1 MTIQVT
7 GKNVDAGDAYQTYV
21 ADKIRTVLQKYI
33 ARDVGG
39 HVRLEKERG
48 VFKTNCSVKL
58 ASGLLLEAH
67 GEGPDAYASADEA
80 VERFEKRVRRY
91 KSRLKSHTAARSGSS
106 ARKGNIDAR
115 DYVVSVGHD
124 VKEEQQIE
132 DHPLIIAE
140 TERRIDELTV
150 SEAVMQLDLSEAQ
163 FMIFRNAAHD
173 GLNVVY
179 RRPDGHIGWIDA
191 EPKSPAGA
199 NGMLKAK
206 GR

>member
-67 GEGPDAYASADEA
+67 GEGADAYASADEA

-91 KSRLKSHTAARSGSS
+91 KGRLKSHTAARTGSP
-106 ARKGNIDAR
+106 RKGNIDAR
-115 DYVVSVGHD
+115 DYVVSVGED
-124 VKEEQQIE
+124 DIEERVE

-150 SEAVMQLDLSEAQ
+150 GEAVMQLDLSEAQ
-163 FMIFRNAAHD
+163 FMIFRNAAHA

-191 EPKSPAGA
+191 EPKIPAGT
-199 NGMLKAK
+199 NGAQKPK

>member
-7 GKNVDAGDAYQTYV
+7 GKNIHAGDAYQVYV
-21 ADKIRTVLQKYI
+21 ADKIRAVLQKYI

-48 VFKTNCSVKL
+48 LFKTNCSVKL

-67 GEGPDAYASADEA
+67 GEGPDAYASADDA
-80 VERFEKRVRRY
+80 LERFEKRVRRY
-91 KSRLKSHTAARSGSS
+91 KGRLKSHTAARTGSS
-106 ARKGNIDAR
+106 QRKGNIEAR
-115 DYVVSVGHD
+115 DYVVSVGDDDTEEH
-124 VKEEQQIE
+124 VK

-140 TERRIDELTV
+140 TERRIDELSV
-150 SEAVMQLDLSEAQ
+150 GEAVMQLDLTEAQ
-163 FMIFRNAAHD
+163 FMIFRNAAHA

-191 EPKSPAGA
+191 EPKPTTGA
-199 NGMLKAK
+199 NGALKST
-206 GR
+206 